1 MDWWIGGLMDSY
13 GFYPCS
19 RYSALLI
26 LLARN
31 YLSNK
36 SVSEFN
42 KSICCLCILQNLFF
56 ILCLLVLL
64 LVDVY
69 QAIIEIWLMPLQKL
83 YKARQSKAKQIKSN
97 QIKSIIQQKQSRMS
111 QNLNTKR
118 KVQKSKMYW
127 KTESLIACLLACL
140 IHRSKASKSNY
151 WCMHTRMHA
160 SKQAST
166 TQKQI
171 MCFCLLERL
180 ASWESSVT

>member
-1 MDWWIGGLMDSY
+1 MDSY
-13 GFYPCS
+13 AFYPCS

-83 YKARQSKAKQIKSN
+83 YKLYKARQRKSN
-97 QIKSIIQQKQSRMS
+97 QI
-111 QNLNTKR
+111 NHPTKTISDVT
-118 KVQKSKMYW
+118 KFEY
-127 KTESLIACLLACL
+127 KTESTKVKNVLKDRVTDWLLAWSTDQKQANQTTDAC
-140 IHRSKASKSNY
+140 IHA
-151 WCMHTRMHA
+151 C
-160 SKQAST
+160 KQAST